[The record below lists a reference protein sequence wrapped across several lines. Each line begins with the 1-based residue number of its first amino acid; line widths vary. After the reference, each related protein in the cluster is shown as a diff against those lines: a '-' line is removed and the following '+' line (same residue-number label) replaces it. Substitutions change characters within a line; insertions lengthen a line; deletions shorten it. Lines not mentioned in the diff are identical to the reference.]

1 MWGKIAACWCALFAA
16 LHVYWALGGTVGLAS
31 SAGPSLAAGR
41 PTWFVLFGLWGV
53 ALLLVAG
60 AAFCL
65 LRHPWQRVG
74 QFAGAILVARGVL
87 IEVVLLAGMADVSA
101 DERFWSLVLW
111 NPWFALGGGLWLAA
125 FNQSPRRRRRA
136 RAAGGR
142 RRRAGS
148 RSSARQR

>member
-1 MWGKIAACWCALFAA
+1 MWGKFAACWCALFAA
-16 LHVYWALGGTVGLAS
+16 LHVYWALGGDIGLAS
-31 SAGPSLAAGR
+31 SAGPELAAQR

-53 ALLLVAG
+53 AALLLAG

-65 LRHPWQRVG
+65 LRHRWQRVG

-87 IEVVLLAGMADVSA
+87 IEFVLLVGIADVSA
-101 DERFWSLVLW
+101 EERFWSLLLW
-111 NPWFALGGGLWLAA
+111 NPWFALGGVLWLLA
-125 FNQSPRRRRRA
+125 FNRSPRRRRRA

-148 RSSARQR
+148 RSSDRQR

>member
-16 LHVYWALGGTVGLAS
+16 LHVYWALGGDIGLAS
-31 SAGPSLAAGR
+31 SAGPELAAQR

-53 ALLLVAG
+53 AMLLAAG

-87 IEVVLLAGMADVSA
+87 IEFVLLAGVAEVSA
-101 DERFWSLVLW
+101 EERLWSLVLW
-111 NPWFALGGGLWLAA
+111 NPWFALGGVLWLLA
-125 FNQSPRRRRRA
+125 FNQSPRRRRPA

-148 RSSARQR
+148 RSSDRRR

>member
-1 MWGKIAACWCALFAA
+1 MWGKLAAGWSALFAA
-16 LHVYWALGGTVGLAS
+16 LHIYWAVGGNIGLAS
-31 SAGPSLAAGR
+31 SAGADLAARR

-53 ALLLVAG
+53 AALLIAG

-65 LRHPWQRVG
+65 LKHPWQRVG
-74 QFAGAILVARGVL
+74 QFAGAALVARGVL
-87 IEVVLLAGMADVSA
+87 IEFVLLVGIADVSA
-101 DERFWSLVLW
+101 EERLWSLVLW
-111 NPWFALGGGLWLAA
+111 NPWFALGGVLWLAA

-148 RSSARQR
+148 RSSDRQR